1 MATLYEV
8 TGQLLSLQ
16 DSLATET
23 DLEAVTIIM
32 DTMEGLDFEFEAK
45 ADGYAK
51 IIRNLTSDVEGLKAE
66 IDRLQSRKKT
76 LENNISALKNRLED
90 SMIQTGK
97 EKFKTEL
104 FSFGIQNNP
113 PKVVIDDYS
122 KIPAEYLIEQEPKI
136 DNKSIKEF
144 LQKTDDQ
151 RSVFAHLEQGR
162 SLRIR

>member
-16 DSLATET
+16 ESLATET
-23 DLEAVTIIM
+23 DYEAVEIIM

-51 IIRNLTSDVEGLKAE
+51 IIRNLTSDVEGLKTE
-66 IDRLQSRKKT
+66 IDRLQNRKKT
-76 LENNISALKNRLED
+76 LENNITALKNRLED

-104 FSFGIQNNP
+104 FSFGIQANP
-113 PKVVIDDYS
+113 ASVVIDDPTS
-122 KIPAEYLIEQEPKI
+122 IPTEFLIPQEPKV
-136 DNKSIKEF
+136 DRKAIKEY
-144 LQKTDDQ
+144 LQNNEA
-151 RSVFAHLEQGR
+151 SWSHLEQSR

>member
-23 DLEAVTIIM
+23 DLEALTIIM

-66 IDRLQSRKKT
+66 IDRLQSRKR
-76 LENNISALKNRLED
+76 S
-90 SMIQTGK
+90 GK
-97 EKFKTEL
+97 
-104 FSFGIQNNP
+104 S
-113 PKVVIDDYS
+113 
-122 KIPAEYLIEQEPKI
+122 
-136 DNKSIKEF
+136 
-144 LQKTDDQ
+144 TDQ
-151 RSVFAHLEQGR
+151 W
-162 SLRIR
+162 

>member
-104 FSFGIQNNP
+104 FSFGIQKNVP
-113 PKVVIDDYS
+113 SVVILDET
-122 KIPAEYLIEQEPKI
+122 KIPNQYLIPQEPKI
-136 DNKSIKEF
+136 DKRAIIADLKDGMVCDWAELSQTK
-144 LQKTDDQ
+144 
-151 RSVFAHLEQGR
+151 